1 MSDLN
6 TLIKTQ
12 CHEKLSR
19 SFLTRIYFSKSFCV
33 TTIRFHYLANLQP
46 FHNLSL
52 FFISVQNI
60 HNQRNNKILTIYD
73 ISHLS
78 NGNMSSQLNITRI
91 KNAL

>member
-1 MSDLN
+1 MSDLK

-19 SFLTRIYFSKSFCV
+19 SFLTRIYFSKSYSV

-60 HNQRNNKILTIYD
+60 HSKHSNIILTIYD

-78 NGNMSSQLNITRI
+78 N
-91 KNAL
+91 